1 MSLVS
6 NRLQQ
11 RKLTGPPRSAN
22 FLIVGLGSSPQ
33 VFGGDSMAYKLT
45 VNGQPHT
52 VDVPEGTPL
61 LWVVRDV
68 LGLHGTKYG
77 CGMALCGCCT
87 VHINGEAVRSCTTA
101 IQNAAGKHITT
112 LEGLSEN
119 GTHPVQ
125 IAWEEIDVPQCGY
138 CQAGQ
143 IMSASALL
151 AKNPHPSDADIDAA
165 MDGNICRCGTYLRIR
180 KAIHKA
186 AEIAAKQQPKE
197 PVVAA
202 HS

>member
-1 MSLVS
+1 
-6 NRLQQ
+6 LQWLAAS
-11 RKLTGPPRSAN
+11 RIDTPARPVLPCSAS
-22 FLIVGLGSSPQ
+22 GSSPQ
-33 VFGGDSMAYKLT
+33 VLGGVSMAYKLT
-45 VNGQPHT
+45 VNGQPHS

-61 LWVVRDV
+61 LWVIRDV
-68 LGLHGTKYG
+68 IGLHGTKYG

-87 VHINGEAVRSCTTA
+87 VHINGEAARSCTTA
-101 IQNAAGKHITT
+101 IQNAAGKHVTT
-112 LEGLSEN
+112 LEGLSAD

-151 AKNPHPSDADIDAA
+151 AKNPHPTDADIEAA

-180 KAIHKA
+180 KAVKRA
-186 AEIAAKQQPKE
+186 AEIAAKQSTKQPAA
-197 PVVAA
+197 AA